1 MLKYQPTRFWGMLKG
16 KSDDDICMPA
26 EKFAAFNQNLFYNEK
41 VIPDKFVALDDVD
54 TAKLTV
60 SEVQNVLSKHFKAN
74 KSTGLSV
81 LPL

>member
-1 MLKYQPTRFWGMLKG
+1 MLKG

-26 EKFAAFNQNLFYNEK
+26 EKFAAFNQNLFKKKK
-41 VIPDKFVALDDVD
+41 VMPDEFVALDHVD